1 LKTATAEEVMPAVFP
16 ATPENRY
23 LALLILQG
31 EEIPLRID
39 EPLLISMGEATKIL
53 GVSRATLWRM
63 IRAGRLPKIEIYSG
77 AFRLRRADVVSLA
90 NGEAVPRD

>member
-1 LKTATAEEVMPAVFP
+1 MAAELDDLIEAWLPA
-16 ATPENRY
+16 PEEAKSR
-23 LALLILQG
+23 ALLILQG
-31 EEIPLRID
+31 EDVPLRID
-39 EPLLISMGEATKIL
+39 EPLLISMGAATKIL

-90 NGEAVPRD
+90 NGEAVACG